1 MGCGERGVVLGVV
14 VFGGEVGGRCMRE
27 RGRRS
32 WGGVGRG
39 GFLGGGCRV
48 WGEELGV
55 GRGWFGWGGRTGGE
69 VLGGG
74 DGVGGEGVWWR
85 REREG
90 GGEDAVS

>member
-1 MGCGERGVVLGVV
+1 MGCGERGV

-39 GFLGGGCRV
+39 GFLGEGAECGVRSWV
-48 WGEELGV
+48 WGGV
-55 GRGWFGWGGRTGGE
+55 GLGGGGGREGK

>member
-1 MGCGERGVVLGVV
+1 MVLGVE
-14 VFGGEVGGRCMRE
+14 VFGGEVFGGEMGSRCLGLE

-39 GFLGGGCRV
+39 GVLGGGCRV

-55 GRGWFGWGGRTGGE
+55 GRGWFGWGGGREGK

>member
-69 VLGGG
+69 GFGGWG
-74 DGVGGEGVWWR
+74 WGGWGGCVVE
-85 REREG
+85 ERKG
-90 GGEDAVS
+90 GRG